1 MLHALPFTTIG
12 EIAALRLK
20 ATVYCSAC
28 YEHRSID
35 PAAEHILALG
45 DERAF

>member
-1 MLHALPFTTIG
+1 MFHALPFTTFG

-35 PAAEHILALG
+35 PAAEHILDLR
-45 DERAF
+45 EKRTF